1 VRASTRCSKRLYAE
15 GVAKAVP
22 SDTVDKLRK
31 MLASL
36 DDKRSYQK
44 AEVENRNG
52 NLVNLVRLAGPL
64 WWVISQL
71 LLCHPFYF

>member
-1 VRASTRCSKRLYAE
+1 
-15 GVAKAVP
+15 VP